1 MYRMARGG
9 MWWYYRG
16 KIKGEKLL
24 NDYVKGFIS
33 GVIMMLLTAIFI
45 SCNISPLEAYASEI
59 GSNAYNPLYV
69 KIVD

>member
-1 MYRMARGG
+1 M
-9 MWWYYRG
+9 
-16 KIKGEKLL
+16 L

-45 SCNISPLEAYASEI
+45 SCNVSPLEAYASEL